1 MKKNDNLSPEWDELL
16 SNGLI
21 EPSVDFQQR
30 VMQRV
35 EQEELA
41 PVQVPSLISRVA
53 NAVQIGFVLLG
64 AIAAGWQTLGFIFG
78 LWATSLAI

>member
-1 MKKNDNLSPEWDELL
+1 MNTNNNLPPEWDELL
-16 SNGLI
+16 NSGLI
-21 EPSVDFQQR
+21 EPPVDFQQR

-41 PVQVPSLISRVA
+41 PAQVPSLISRVA
-53 NAVQIGFVLLG
+53 NAVQIGLVLLG